1 MPFTDKTGEEEFNGG
16 EGIDGDFDEGVT
28 GDNNEEQEIV
38 EVDGF
43 FLMAGEGVVVIVGDW
58 VFGTDTTDFTGVF
71 VSHLGM
77 SSILFTF
84 STGLLLLSILFLI

>member
-43 FLMAGEGVVVIVGDW
+43 FLMAGEGVVVKVGDW
-58 VFGTDTTDFTGVF
+58 VYEETPLIL
-71 VSHLGM
+71 LGSLSPILECLQ
-77 SSILFTF
+77 SS
-84 STGLLLLSILFLI
+84 STSPQVCSSCPSYS

>member
-1 MPFTDKTGEEEFNGG
+1 MPFTGKTGEEEFNGG
-16 EGIDGDFDEGVT
+16 EDLNDVGVT
-28 GDNNEEQEIV
+28 GDNNEEQEMV

-43 FLMAGEGVVVIVGDW
+43 FLMPGEGVVVMVGDW

-77 SSILFTF
+77 SSIFFTF